1 MCDFY
6 KDLELSDEDINND
19 VEDSIENWN
28 SSEEQQITDADKF
41 IIAAGWLVNEYNLS
55 DKKII
60 NRVKAAGNVC
70 VQEFNCGIIH
80 NQMDNKEVLV
90 VILFSQIIDNRSL
103 FTYFFECLY
112 KIGIKGC
119 NVSILVDKT
128 THTFQIQSEGIR
140 KNPPKAFDDLW
151 NFIVMHEIQKE
162 HFTIELDS
170 LVNRFEGKIFK
181 KDNLVIVNI
190 NSPRTLDRQEMEK
203 IENIMRRL
211 DVSDISVHS
220 ADSFVSLLT
229 PSLEEKFIPIFLKE
243 EMPTFEKRWEG
254 IEVSEEYRIYEP
266 KGTILGYYSKDDVE
280 LCDGPHIVL
289 SPKTIEQCSNK
300 ATNKI
305 SFEVLFAKVLLHEF
319 AHVLMDN
326 EQLNKDLFSKAMEE
340 SLANMIALQ
349 VFSKYDRS
357 NYDRVRSFIVN
368 DQPTIYQFGTY
379 QFDINADWK
388 KWKESNKNMPTLKT
402 WFDKCF
408 NEGKIREN
416 LGYSLSDYDDVFKAN
431 INSNGDQIIKVI
443 YTSPYTSF
451 GPQTPELEFR
461 FDYTT
466 GKYSYIFGKR
476 QLSEDRIQRI
486 IRFLQDA
493 SNMKVFFQL
502 DLHEGFHDNQEF
514 LQIEYKGK
522 KNVIS
527 QNIFHRIYDHP
538 FNNLYL

>member
-1 MCDFY
+1 MRISNKRLFAKCF
-6 KDLELSDEDINND
+6 DLL
-19 VEDSIENWN
+19 
-28 SSEEQQITDADKF
+28 
-41 IIAAGWLVNEYNLS
+41 
-55 DKKII
+55 
-60 NRVKAAGNVC
+60 C
-70 VQEFNCGIIH
+70 
-80 NQMDNKEVLV
+80 
-90 VILFSQIIDNRSL
+90 
-103 FTYFFECLY
+103 
-112 KIGIKGC
+112 KIGIKEC
-119 NVSILVDKT
+119 NVLIMLDKT
-128 THTFQIQSEGIR
+128 PHTFHIPTIGIS
-140 KNPPKAFDDLW
+140 KDAPKPFEDLW
-151 NFIVMHEIQKE
+151 DFIVKHDIRDE
-162 HFTIELDS
+162 HTFAIELNPIIN
-170 LVNRFEGKIFK
+170 LFEGKIFK
-181 KDNLVIVNI
+181 IENLVIVNI

-211 DVSDISVHS
+211 DVSDITIHPVG
-220 ADSFVSLLT
+220 SFCSLLT
-229 PSLEEKFIPIFLKE
+229 PSSEEKFIPIFLMKKE
-243 EMPTFEKRWEG
+243 EMPTFEERWEG
-254 IEVSEEYRIYEP
+254 IEVSEEYKIYEP
-266 KGTILGYYSKDDVE
+266 KGTILGYYSKDDVK
-280 LCDGPHIVL
+280 LCDDPHIVL
-289 SPKTIEQCSNK
+289 CPETIELCSK
-300 ATNKI
+300 IATNKI

-326 EQLNKDLFSKAMEE
+326 EQINKDLFSKAMEE

-349 VFSKYDRS
+349 VFWKYDIS
-357 NYDRVRSFIVN
+357 NFNNVCSFIVN

-388 KWKESNKNMPTLKT
+388 KWKKSNKNMPTLKT